1 MKEDQEPS
9 GGALVPSASSA
20 LTRKSSGLV
29 RRGLDDLLKG
39 QSRIDSS
46 EVVRYDPSEH
56 LRKLGR
62 ESFIN
67 SLGMEFVL
75 IPAGSFMMGSENGDP
90 EERPVHRVSISQS
103 FYMGKYEVTQE
114 QWQAVMET
122 NPSHL
127 QGAKLPVDNVSWNDA
142 QEFINKLNEMDIACK
157 YRLPAEAEWEYA
169 CRAGTTGDYAGNLD
183 DMAWYLDNSGHQTHP
198 VGQKQPNAWGLY
210 DMHGNVWEWCQDWQ
224 HQNYNGA
231 PADESAWLSIGKQK
245 ERVLRGGSLAEHG
258 KDVRSA
264 ARDWDAPDGRDDYS
278 GFRVVA
284 AVLSDTG
291 TREFYSIE
299 QDKVETQPDLL
310 RPKLDELM
318 RAHPPNDKSNFRLME
333 EAAEIGRTRGV
344 EAMQAYIQETNQKL
358 TDGRYL
364 ERQGDGPLFVMRK

>member
-1 MKEDQEPS
+1 MKEHQEQS
-9 GGALVPSASSA
+9 GGSLIASATGA
-20 LTRKSSGLV
+20 LTRKSTVLV
-29 RRGLDDLLKG
+29 RRGLDDLLEE
-39 QSRIDSS
+39 QSRINAP
-46 EVVRYDPSEH
+46 EIVRYDRSEQ
-56 LRKLGR
+56 LRRLG
-62 ESFIN
+62 EEHIN
-67 SLGMEFVL
+67 GLGMAFKL
-75 IPAGSFMMGSENGDP
+75 IPAGMFMMGSENGDS
-90 EERPVHRVSISQS
+90 EERPVHHVSISQP

-114 QWQAVMET
+114 QWQAVMGT
-122 NPSHL
+122 NPSHF
-127 QGAKLPVDNVSWNDA
+127 QGAKLPVENVSWNDA
-142 QEFINKLNEMDIACK
+142 QGFINKLNEMDAGYK
-157 YRLPAEAEWEYA
+157 YGLPTEAEWEYA

-224 HQNYNGA
+224 HENYNGA
-231 PADESAWLSIGKQK
+231 PADESAWLSGGKQK
-245 ERVLRGGSLAEHG
+245 ERVLRGGSLA
-258 KDVRSA
+258 DDAQASRSA

-284 AVLSDTG
+284 V
-291 TREFYSIE
+291 YSIE
-299 QDKVETQPDLL
+299 EDKVETQPDLL
-310 RPKLDELM
+310 RPTLDELM

-364 ERQGDGPLFVMRK
+364 EQQGDGPLFVLMK